1 MVRCGFSATGRRP
14 RGESGQHGPCHY
26 TRQSPCDAVQ
36 KSKRGRLL
44 TWRRTTT
51 YLVYLSLAWM
61 AQLFA
66 ERLSSYAGSH
76 RKAAKASTPNPMP
89 ARMRAMATTRPKIEI
104 CWAM

>member
-14 RGESGQHGPCHY
+14 HGESGQHGPM
-26 TRQSPCDAVQ
+26 
-36 KSKRGRLL
+36 
-44 TWRRTTT
+44 
-51 YLVYLSLAWM
+51 SLHQAALRHDPVHKIEPRPTSQLEGNHGLPVTAWM

-66 ERLSSYAGSH
+66 ERLSSCAGSQ
-76 RKAAKASTPNPMP
+76 RKAAKARTPKPMP